1 MEASTQHRVDPVFT
15 AEALAAVWR
24 DEIARHWKRVLAVG
38 IGCVIVG
45 LLAVAIP
52 IAASISVAVL
62 TGWILLI
69 AGAIQLGYG
78 VRTRMW
84 WRVLMAALAVV
95 AGGLILIF
103 PLEGTITLTM
113 VLVAWFW
120 ASGAT
125 RLVAWWQTRGTE
137 GSWMLPVGGVLSIV
151 LGSLIWADLP
161 SSAAWA
167 IGLLVGIDLVFTG
180 SGLIMAALAARRLPK
195 TA

>member
-1 MEASTQHRVDPVFT
+1 MEASTQHRVDPVFN
-15 AEALAAVWR
+15 AEAVAAVWR
-24 DEIARHWKRVLAVG
+24 EEIARHWKRVLAVG

-120 ASGAT
+120 ASGAH
-125 RLVAWWQTRGTE
+125 E
-137 GSWMLPVGGVLSIV
+137 GSSPGGRRAAPRAAGCSP
-151 LGSLIWADLP
+151 WAACCR
-161 SSAAWA
+161 SSWA
-167 IGLLVGIDLVFTG
+167 
-180 SGLIMAALAARRLPK
+180 R
-195 TA
+195 